1 MEPAYFKLA
10 FLLLIE
16 SITKSNFKDC
26 INAYFRMLSIIFF
39 ALFILY
45 ALLRIGSKDYLRALT
60 SPIATSILPVVSG
73 NLVLVIIFIF
83 RKKHLNEANTFSSR
97 HSS

>member
-26 INAYFRMLSIIFF
+26 INAYFRTLSIIFF

-73 NLVLVIIFIF
+73 NGVVAIIYFYIQ
-83 RKKHLNEANTFSSR
+83 KKAFK
-97 HSS
+97 